1 MKRPLSLAL
10 ILGLLS
16 FPAAGL
22 VGCGE
27 ESKKRETTET
37 VSTPGGTTTT
47 TSETTVKSTGENP
60 PPNRAGETGKTGK

>member
-16 FPAAGL
+16 FPATGL

-47 TSETTVKSTGENP
+47 TSETKVQSTGENP
-60 PPNRAGETGKTGK
+60 PPNRAGETGKTAK

>member
-27 ESKKRETTET
+27 ESKRGTSET
-37 VSTPGGTTTT
+37 VTTPGGTITT
-47 TSETTVKSTGENP
+47 TSETKVKSTGENP
-60 PPNRAGETGKTGK
+60 PPNSAGETGKTGR

>member
-1 MKRPLSLAL
+1 MKRPLSFAL

-16 FPAAGL
+16 FTAAGL

-37 VSTPGGTTTT
+37 VSTPGGTTRRIRR
-47 TSETTVKSTGENP
+47 S
-60 PPNRAGETGKTGK
+60 AGTMPYAAGS